1 PCVFH
6 ELLPQLGLPTVLLS
20 QGSSWEEWSF
30 SSESLLLICSSNA
43 EQEQNPRTLL
53 KLQEARRLVYLEAGK
68 QPTEVCEAYF
78 EREQVN
84 VAMVD
89 AVGNLYSCRC
99 FQQENYIQLNL
110 SDSYQTE
117 TTALVN
123 LNFDFDKESD
133 SNSHYDSIY
142 VQQFANMQGS
152 AIRTEP
158 DQLGPRAFVYKNPS
172 TGQYEIKGF
181 VSNLITS
188 FAERVNATLK
198 LRDDVDQK
206 IHLKNIFQ
214 RVLYNELDIAA
225 MLATTVEFENYDYLS
240 YPYIHSSY
248 CFMIPVPPR
257 LDYKEIYM
265 MIVHPLVTGVL
276 IVFFLIFSL
285 LLIYSQELNWRRF
298 SLIDM
303 LLNDRCLR

>member
-1 PCVFH
+1 H

-110 SDSYQTE
+110 SDSYP
-117 TTALVN
+117 
-123 LNFDFDKESD
+123 
-133 SNSHYDSIY
+133 IY

-303 LLNDRCLR
+303 LLNDRCL